1 MRLLFTLLITF
12 FLINTNA
19 YADHKPNH
27 NKFSPEAKGMITG
40 GSVTGLGVI
49 TLGISVAGVTALFPL
64 TVMGS
69 TIGYISVKANKKF
82 KRYKN
87 KVPKRNVKNKK

>member
-1 MRLLFTLLITF
+1 M
-12 FLINTNA
+12 
-19 YADHKPNH
+19 
-27 NKFSPEAKGMITG
+27 
-40 GSVTGLGVI
+40 
-49 TLGISVAGVTALFPL
+49 AGVTALFPL

-87 KVPKRNVKNKK
+87 KAPKRNVKNKK

>member
-1 MRLLFTLLITF
+1 MKFISALLITCM
-12 FLINTNA
+12 LVINTA
-19 YADHKPNH
+19 YADN
-27 NKFSPEAKGMITG
+27 NKFSPEAKGLIAG
-40 GSVTGLGVI
+40 GSVSGLGVI

-87 KVPKRNVKNKK
+87 KAPKRNVKNKK

>member
-1 MRLLFTLLITF
+1 MRLLFTLLIAF
-12 FLINTNA
+12 FLINNFA
-19 YADHKPNH
+19 YADHKTNH
-27 NKFSPEAKGMITG
+27 SKFSSETKGIITG

-64 TVMGS
+64 TVVGS

-87 KVPKRNVKNKK
+87 KAPKRNVKNKK